1 MPAVRAHDATAGVE
15 GGASRGKRRAGCL
28 STAWNGQRHQ
38 VCTLSSIESASSAMA
53 SGISKA
59 QEKAANSVSSAAEGA
74 RERLSEGASAVKHQ
88 GERLA
93 DRAAALHNSNPL
105 AIGAVALAAG
115 ALLGGLIPNTRF
127 ENETMGRSADC
138 ATSKAGEA
146 LGEAVDAAGADIEKA
161 GERMSRQT

>member
-38 VCTLSSIESASSAMA
+38 VCTLSSIESAGSAMA

-105 AIGAVALAAG
+105 AIGAAG

-127 ENETMGRSADC
+127 ENETMGRSADW
-138 ATSKAGEA
+138 AKSKA
-146 LGEAVDAAGADIEKA
+146 GEAVDAAGADVEKA